1 MNRGKDSPCDSGL
14 VLQKIKKRGVCV
26 PIFLESR
33 KDWYL
38 VVLVVLLAIGAN
50 LPGSI
55 TEKFYVNN
63 NLLLMALAAI
73 VVVSLVRYLKFTL
86 LLVVVILAIGANLP
100 GQLAEELG
108 VDRNLLLL
116 SLGAMVCISFANKFL
131 KLDPG
136 LEKKSGSSATHGA
149 TALFKAISYGR
160 LSAAESLLQ
169 NGVNVNVKTVSQIT
183 PLILAASKG
192 YTDIVKLLLDYGA
205 DPEIKGRGN
214 MTAIQ
219 FAEAQGFTRV
229 AELLETAARSR
240 RKAGAEH
247 GAALAHAEVGAP

>member
-1 MNRGKDSPCDSGL
+1 M
-14 VLQKIKKRGVCV
+14 

-38 VVLVVLLAIGAN
+38 VVLVVLLSIGAN
-50 LPGSI
+50 LPSSI

-63 NLLLMALAAI
+63 NLLLVALATI

-108 VDRNLLLL
+108 VDKNLFILA
-116 SLGAMVCISFANKFL
+116 LGAMIAISFANKYL

-136 LEKKSGSSATHGA
+136 LQKKTGSTATHGA

-205 DPEIKGRGN
+205 NPDTRGRGN
-214 MTAIQ
+214 MTAAQI
-219 FAEAQGFTRV
+219 AEGQGFTRV
-229 AELLETAARSR
+229 AELLHHASQARTKS
-240 RKAGAEH
+240 AE
-247 GAALAHAEVGAP
+247 GGDAQLASAQVGAP

>member
-1 MNRGKDSPCDSGL
+1 M
-14 VLQKIKKRGVCV
+14 

-50 LPGSI
+50 LPTTI

-63 NLLLMALAAI
+63 NLLLAALAGI

-100 GQLAEELG
+100 GQLAAELG
-108 VDRNLLLL
+108 VDKHLFIVA
-116 SLGAMVCISFANKFL
+116 LGAMVCVSFANKYL
-131 KLDPG
+131 KLDTG
-136 LEKKSGSSATHGA
+136 LNKKTGSPAVHGA

-169 NGVNVNVKTVSQIT
+169 NGVNVNVRTVSQIT

-205 DPEIKGRGN
+205 DPDVKGRGG
-214 MTAIQ
+214 MTALK
-219 FAEAQGFTRV
+219 FAESQGFTRV
-229 AELLETAARSR
+229 AELLERASRSR
-240 RKAGAEH
+240 MKSTMEGDPVPAHAH
-247 GAALAHAEVGAP
+247 AHAEVGAP